1 MNSNSLFQD
10 SVGDSRLKQLFA
22 WVTSIYDSLPAG
34 FSSVWVPF
42 FFFFL
47 YSLLELLQLKLKQQL
62 LAMQALAHWHS
73 RSKSFTYNEIKACK
87 CDHKHQNHCTVHYEI
102 DLEKNGW
109 EVKVFRRQAAQACR
123 TGGWTNKAAMKR
135 TLHFVGTIWNHLY
148 VNRSQYFENSNKIFM
163 YEKIAFKNL
172 VSSKKS
178 WKSGVAEDSSRSDL
192 FNKINLPRHKMLLR
206 ENFKI
211 VRKFPRKWKLNNEE
225 SSE

>member
-62 LAMQALAHWHS
+62 QAMQALAHWHS

-87 CDHKHQNHCTVHYEI
+87 CDHKH
-102 DLEKNGW
+102 
-109 EVKVFRRQAAQACR
+109 
-123 TGGWTNKAAMKR
+123 
-135 TLHFVGTIWNHLY
+135 
-148 VNRSQYFENSNKIFM
+148 
-163 YEKIAFKNL
+163 
-172 VSSKKS
+172 
-178 WKSGVAEDSSRSDL
+178 
-192 FNKINLPRHKMLLR
+192 
-206 ENFKI
+206 
-211 VRKFPRKWKLNNEE
+211 
-225 SSE
+225 